1 MKTLGREA
9 FSSEQ
14 DLKKMEL
21 LKGSENSLFYFFV
34 QNIIRIFFELF
45 EFRSDKVKIPGY
57 KKNLVRL
64 LEEY

>member
-34 QNIIRIFFELF
+34 QNIIRILFELF
-45 EFRSDKVKIPGY
+45 EFRRDKVKIPG
-57 KKNLVRL
+57 
-64 LEEY
+64 

>member
-34 QNIIRIFFELF
+34 QNIIRISFLNLEAIKLKFPDTKKTW
-45 EFRSDKVKIPGY
+45 SDC
-57 KKNLVRL
+57 
-64 LEEY
+64 